1 MTHRAKKRFGQN
13 FLKDSNILKKIV
25 QAANIKQKN
34 VVEIGPGKGALT
46 AFLAEEALTVIAY
59 EIDTSLKRHLD
70 PLQEEHPNL
79 NIVYQDFM
87 KADLTS
93 IKPDSHIVA
102 NVPYYIT
109 TPIIFK
115 FLETD
120 TLQSAT
126 MMIQKEVQER
136 LNAVPNTKAYNHLTV
151 TISYLTEIKKVMDVK
166 RHLFT
171 PRPNVDSAVVQ
182 LIKKETRELAPDQ
195 EARFFELVRA
205 AFKQKR
211 KTLINNWHEA
221 FQIDKETLKAYL
233 LSYHLS
239 EHVRAEQ
246 LPLEK
251 YIELTKGW
259 VYGL

>member
-13 FLKDSNILKKIV
+13 FLKDPNILKKIV

-34 VVEIGPGKGALT
+34 VVEVGPGKGALT
-46 AFLAEEALTVIAY
+46 AFLAEEALSVTAY
-59 EIDTSLKRHLD
+59 EIDTSLKPYLK
-70 PLQEEHPNL
+70 PLQEKYSNL
-79 NIVYQDFM
+79 KVIYQDFM

-93 IKPDSHIVA
+93 LKPDSHIVA

-120 TLQSAT
+120 SLQSAT

-136 LNAVPNTKAYNHLTV
+136 LNAVPDTKAYNHLTV
-151 TISYLTEIKKVMDVK
+151 TMLYLTEIKKVMDVK

-182 LIKKETRELAPDQ
+182 LIKRKERELTPNQ
-195 EARFFELVRA
+195 ETLFFELVRA

-211 KTLINNWHEA
+211 KTLVNNWHEA
-221 FQIDKETLKAYL
+221 FQIDKETLKTYL
-233 LSYHLS
+233 LSYNLL

-259 VYGL
+259 VYDT